1 MKYHFI
7 HALVLTPFES
17 SLTPL
22 DWEILSAQDYPLH
35 ALYCEELSAL
45 LFLSDNQKNDCT
57 NLLSFLKETFKILNI
72 PAEWE
77 QQIII
82 MSDDENEFDA
92 QDVLKHFSH

>member
-17 SLTPL
+17 SLAPL
-22 DWEILSAQDYPLH
+22 DWETLSAQDYPLH
-35 ALYCEELSAL
+35 ALYCEELGAL
-45 LFLSDNQKNDCT
+45 LFLSDNQKNDCS
-57 NLLSFLKETFKILNI
+57 NLLSFLQETFKILNV

-82 MSDDENEFDA
+82 MSGDENEYDA